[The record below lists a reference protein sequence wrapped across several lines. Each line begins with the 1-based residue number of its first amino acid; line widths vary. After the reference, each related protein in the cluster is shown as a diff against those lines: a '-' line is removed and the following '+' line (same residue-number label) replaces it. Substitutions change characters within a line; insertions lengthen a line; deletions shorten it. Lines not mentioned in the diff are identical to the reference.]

1 MTRDHAPQAQTPE
14 IDPRRLP
21 PVQAA
26 QAPRLV
32 PTPAR
37 QAVRPPAQS
46 LGRRSVAA
54 LLLCGSLAACATT
67 REPPIR
73 IVETKVEVAKP
84 CVPPDVP
91 PPPARYADENAAELT
106 PEDRYLAVAQANQER
121 KARLARV
128 EPIIAGCR

>member
-1 MTRDHAPQAQTPE
+1 MRTFTN
-14 IDPRRLP
+14 
-21 PVQAA
+21 AA
-26 QAPRLV
+26 RYLTITAFALV
-32 PTPAR
+32 A
-37 QAVRPPAQS
+37 S
-46 LGRRSVAA
+46 
-54 LLLCGSLAACATT
+54 ACATT
-67 REPPIR
+67 REPPVR

-91 PPPARYADENAAELT
+91 PPLARYADENAAELT